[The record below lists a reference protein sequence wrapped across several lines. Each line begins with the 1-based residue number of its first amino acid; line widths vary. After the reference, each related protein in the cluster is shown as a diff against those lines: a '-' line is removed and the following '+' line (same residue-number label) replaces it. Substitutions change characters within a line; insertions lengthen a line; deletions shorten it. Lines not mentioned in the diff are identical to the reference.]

1 MSSSGVGACP
11 LPPLAG
17 LSPHQGF
24 LLLPQP
30 LVIFHHL
37 LLLLVQE
44 LTHLEPLGL
53 PQLLGLLPAAGPD
66 EVLLLGAQQRT
77 QSAQSPHPGR
87 TVLWRALWE
96 PHALASL
103 ASDLQP
109 SMQMVITVGSINPNH
124 MQCVCE
130 MLNRR
135 AESLTGTGFK
145 SSRDPLVPFYF
156 QVTVLILFSQLACV
170 MAAVTEFTL
179 RNAKP
184 ASLGGLECLAK
195 TEMAGLEASRSSGVW
210 SPKAV
215 H

>member
-1 MSSSGVGACP
+1 MQKRTPSTAKNEKISKIILKKEVSSRGVGACP
-11 LPPLAG
+11 LPPLSG

-44 LTHLEPLGL
+44 LPHLEPLSL
-53 PQLLGLLPAAGPD
+53 PQLLGLLPAAGAD
-66 EVLLLGAQQRT
+66 EVLLLGAQRGRWQRT

-87 TVLWRALWE
+87 TVLWRTLWE

-124 MQCVCE
+124 MQCVHE
-130 MLNRR
+130 VLNPR
-135 AESLTGTGFK
+135 A
-145 SSRDPLVPFYF
+145 
-156 QVTVLILFSQLACV
+156 
-170 MAAVTEFTL
+170 
-179 RNAKP
+179 
-184 ASLGGLECLAK
+184 
-195 TEMAGLEASRSSGVW
+195 
-210 SPKAV
+210 
-215 H
+215 